1 MFLFLCRPDLH
12 GHRLVGVGF
21 GRRGGHR
28 RRRPVQQGSWG
39 HSPSRPGFRF
49 RQHPDAQPQAERRR
63 RQSRTDSH
71 TSGAVVHAARS
82 SRRAFHF
89 RSRGALQ
96 VTGAGRRRSS
106 GGGGCQEARTGTSS
120 AEIRGGVHSGHTA
133 AQAATRDSR
142 RGPGA
147 AAAAA
152 AGKVG
157 TIRYDT
163 RCYFNV
169 RSKADVS
176 QLNLPH
182 GTDN

>member
-1 MFLFLCRPDLH
+1 MFLFLRRPDLH

-71 TSGAVVHAARS
+71 TSGVVVVQLGGGRHAAVARS

-106 GGGGCQEARTGTSS
+106 GGGGCQEARAGTSS

-163 RCYFNV
+163 IRYEMLF
-169 RSKADVS
+169 
-176 QLNLPH
+176 
-182 GTDN
+182 